1 MASFEFQLVL
11 TERCNMACTYCY
23 MSNKPKD
30 MTIEVFDKHYNIAL
44 PQLLR
49 RYQRQNYHVAL
60 FGGEP
65 LLNWELI
72 EYIIPIVKN
81 DPRCTAIIALT
92 NGLEFKKDYKRKYFE
107 EHGLGFSLSFDG
119 LWNKDTRV
127 LKDGSSSF
135 DLYTSEPLKSYFS
148 GKGGCKVM
156 VAPQNIETMV
166 ENYKW
171 FVEEYKIN
179 FPDFSL
185 VRDDIWTDAH
195 IERFKLHA
203 KLLADQ
209 MIKYIKDGIHT
220 SVGFFQLYILDL
232 LFGSLQGKRPFGC
245 FAGCGGAGFMP
256 DGKVYPCARYG
267 SNELTPI
274 FDSIENVKTSNLDL
288 YLRPNLTNPQ
298 TFNKCQECTLYKY
311 CNTGC
316 TFEQTKHIHA
326 DSSFTGAEP
335 VDNICRLL
343 HILYKESIRIVHE
356 LKHDTIFKQVM
367 RNTLKNVG

>member
-1 MASFEFQLVL
+1 MASFEFQIVL

-23 MSNKPKD
+23 MSNRPKD
-30 MTIEVFDKHYNIAL
+30 MTIEVFDKHYNFAL

-72 EYIIPIVKN
+72 EYIIPIVKK

-92 NGLEFKKDYKRKYFE
+92 NGLEFRKEHKRKYFE

-119 LWNKDTRV
+119 LWNKDTRL

-135 DLYTSEPLKSYFS
+135 ELYTSEPLKSYFS

-156 VAPQNIETMV
+156 VAPQNIDTMV
-166 ENYKW
+166 ENYIW

-179 FPDFSL
+179 SPDFSL
-185 VRDDIWTDAH
+185 VRDDVWTDED
-195 IERFKLHA
+195 IQKFDIYA
-203 KLLADQ
+203 KLLAGQ
-209 MIKYIKDGIHT
+209 MIDYIKSGVPT
-220 SVGFFQLYILDL
+220 LVGFFQLYILDL
-232 LFGSLQGKRPFGC
+232 LFGSVQGKRPFGC

-267 SNELTPI
+267 STELTPI
-274 FDSIENVKTSNLDL
+274 YDSLEQTEISNLGM
-288 YLRPNLTNPQ
+288 YLNPNLTNPQ
-298 TFNKCQECTLYKY
+298 TFLKCQECTLYKY
-311 CNTGC
+311 CNAGC
-316 TFEQTKHIHA
+316 TFEQTKHIH
-326 DSSFTGAEP
+326 SNESFMHAKP
-335 VDNICRLL
+335 LDNICSLL
-343 HILYKESIRIVHE
+343 HILYRESIRIVDE
-356 LKHDTIFKQVM
+356 LKD
-367 RNTLKNVG
+367 NTLFKNLVEGLIKNVG